1 VGSSSL
7 PVELMLGWQIDR
19 EMHCFLDVPRLFDVL
34 VRLLLVV
41 YLWAAIVLKYA
52 CEGSEGSG

>member
-1 VGSSSL
+1 
-7 PVELMLGWQIDR
+7 MLGWQIDR